1 MTGVEEDVSA
11 KREQGAATASGAAV
25 IATSND
31 LGDTAA
37 VDQPVVN
44 TTNGVTPRQP
54 RILQQAKIPIQK
66 VTQVGKVMGQK
77 ITHTV
82 TKIKNLH
89 PNNSAQTELP
99 AKTLAV
105 DTPPTTAIVS
115 DDSNGLEHELGATGE
130 QHAHVILPHFRNS
143 PKATTTTSEASTRT
157 TAETPVHS
165 NNSNIQTRQTS
176 TTTNGTVYQVQE
188 RRAQSSSSWI
198 QHLWWISIAMV
209 LHPTYQYWRQEQ
221 ANDTDD
227 TNSSQNIS
235 SMLLVGWLWVAF
247 LTGQV
252 IRLENISDFVLQ
264 HFRKKHPTNPISSST
279 QQSQSKSTTKMDET
293 NNEQTHCTDHE
304 EDKTTPRKHHKPMAP
319 LWSSLNPNNRNH
331 TGRGVAPPKWLRR
344 LDPKDFG
351 RLIRKHKHA
360 RQNTDQDGN
369 NPEMILSPCIEESP
383 SFETQA
389 TTDTS
394 MGVVKNPDKNVRS
407 FDDMAKEW
415 VTHPILGVRGMD
427 IFLSEDPPEDV
438 GNNAW
443 LVQQGLRTVPTL
455 LLNGMTQWGNV
466 LVYFQLPEWV
476 TDFDEAL
483 QIHPDDPD
491 TVRALKDFLAKN
503 DDYRNER
510 FKFIPAVV
518 EGPMAVKILAPPKKE
533 RVIHGQVISLDW
545 KKYDKE
551 VDPVSGQPLQ
561 PLISVTVDCV
571 SNSAIRKM
579 ANIVKKYLASLTLDL
594 ALVISAPPNCVNSDA
609 DEHKACLGLFR
620 FEKVD
625 VSSCPNFPTDES
637 DQSKGDEKWSSEM
650 EADLLRASVL
660 CGMSSCEL
668 KDFCDEHKA
677 TTTADVTM
685 SELTV

>member
-89 PNNSAQTELP
+89 PNSTGQTDKMQGVHE
-99 AKTLAV
+99 T
-105 DTPPTTAIVS
+105 TTAIVS
-115 DDSNGLEHELGATGE
+115 DDSDGLVHEVGATGE

-143 PKATTTTSEASTRT
+143 PNGTKTATRPSKASTRT

-165 NNSNIQTRQTS
+165 NNTSKQTRQNS
-176 TTTNGTVYQVQE
+176 TTINGTVYQVQE

-198 QHLWWISIAMV
+198 QHLWWISVAII
-209 LHPTYQYWRQEQ
+209 LHPTYQYWRQQ

-293 NNEQTHCTDHE
+293 REEIHCTDHE

-331 TGRGVAPPKWLRR
+331 TGRGVTQP
-344 LDPKDFG
+344 FG
-351 RLIRKHKHA
+351 WCDSSI
-360 RQNTDQDGN
+360 
-369 NPEMILSPCIEESP
+369 EIILAEESH
-383 SFETQA
+383 
-389 TTDTS
+389 
-394 MGVVKNPDKNVRS
+394 
-407 FDDMAKEW
+407 
-415 VTHPILGVRGMD
+415 HPNGC
-427 IFLSEDPPEDV
+427 V
-438 GNNAW
+438 GW
-443 LVQQGLRTVPTL
+443 
-455 LLNGMTQWGNV
+455 
-466 LVYFQLPEWV
+466 
-476 TDFDEAL
+476 
-483 QIHPDDPD
+483 
-491 TVRALKDFLAKN
+491 
-503 DDYRNER
+503 
-510 FKFIPAVV
+510 IP
-518 EGPMAVKILAPPKKE
+518 KIL
-533 RVIHGQVISLDW
+533 D
-545 KKYDKE
+545 D
-551 VDPVSGQPLQ
+551 
-561 PLISVTVDCV
+561 
-571 SNSAIRKM
+571 
-579 ANIVKKYLASLTLDL
+579 
-594 ALVISAPPNCVNSDA
+594 
-609 DEHKACLGLFR
+609 
-620 FEKVD
+620 
-625 VSSCPNFPTDES
+625 
-637 DQSKGDEKWSSEM
+637 
-650 EADLLRASVL
+650 
-660 CGMSSCEL
+660 
-668 KDFCDEHKA
+668 
-677 TTTADVTM
+677 
-685 SELTV
+685 